1 MSAPS
6 QADVSTIITPA
17 ILQTVLDIFFPWPK
31 DVVDVKAAT
40 QHLMAPS
47 TKHTQRVFDAV
58 HFQVLKPLSSLR
70 PDIPDVS
77 VCLPRADDPVY
88 AERVCALILLIDQVP
103 RFLYNRGL
111 DAGWI
116 YLFFDQITQ
125 KLVKKLLAEERFPDS
140 TSLWTGQGY
149 TLQNAFFHKFLMYA
163 PLIHSDDWEDHEL
176 VDPALIRMREEVE
189 AFAGR
194 IDRGRATRDADRED
208 LYLFSKMI
216 IAMAEAGAP
225 PETFDG
231 FFFWIVRLFDAHYGI
246 VKRFGRYP
254 YRNSANGR
262 ESTEEE
268 VGFLVETEGF
278 GESRMTREDVEKAR
292 ENARNGTWEE
302 LSDTRP
308 VA

>member
-1 MSAPS
+1 MSPSS
-6 QADVSTIITPA
+6 QADVSKIITPA

-31 DVVDVKAAT
+31 DAVDVKAAT
-40 QHLMAPS
+40 QHLMAPGIDHS
-47 TKHTQRVFDAV
+47 QRLFDAV

-70 PDIPDVS
+70 PDIPDVTI
-77 VCLPRADDPVY
+77 CLPPADDPAY

-103 RFLYNRGL
+103 RFLYNHGL
-111 DAGWI
+111 YAGWI

-125 KLVKKLLAEERFPDS
+125 QLVKKLLAEDRFPDS
-140 TSLWTGQGY
+140 TSQWTAQGY

-163 PLIHSDDWEDHEL
+163 PLIHSDNWEDHEL
-176 VDPALIRMREEVE
+176 ADPALIRMREEVE

-194 IDRGRATRDADRED
+194 IDRGRATREADRED
-208 LYLFSKMI
+208 LYLFSKMLN
-216 IAMAEAGAP
+216 ALAEAGSP

-254 YRNSANGR
+254 YRNNANGR

-268 VGFLVETEGF
+268 AQFLVKTNGF
-278 GESRMTREDVEKAR
+278 GETPMTREEIEKAK
-292 ENARNGTWEE
+292 EDARRGTWEE
-302 LSDTRP
+302 LSDKRP
-308 VA
+308 AA